1 MVSPCKMPNLCRMT
15 WLLVILSFIILL
27 LLWLLWAPLQLEID
41 TRKPAA
47 NFKWSGIGRANV
59 WYDEEWWLSFRVFF
73 FHKTIRLAS
82 MKAKP
87 KKIAGQRVK
96 KAKRKPKGFL
106 KKMIRVLRSF
116 QVKEWRLAVDTGDY
130 TMNAQLYPLN
140 FFSRLHQH
148 LFVNFNGENYLYIR
162 IQNRPAKMLY
172 AFFR

>member
-1 MVSPCKMPNLCRMT
+1 MT
-15 WLLVILSFIILL
+15 WLLVIVSFIILL
-27 LLWLLWAPLQLEID
+27 LVWLLLAPLQLEID

-47 NFKWSGIGRANV
+47 TIKWISIGSAAI

-87 KKIAGQRVK
+87 KKITGRRVK
-96 KAKRKPKGFL
+96 KTKRKPKGIL

-116 QVKEWRLAVDTGDY
+116 RVMEWRLAVDTGDY
-130 TMNAQLYPLN
+130 ALNAQLYPLN
-140 FFSRLHQH
+140 FFCRLQQQ
-148 LFVNFNGENYLYIR
+148 LVVNFSGENYLYLR

-172 AFFR
+172 AFLR